1 MENQENSFHET
12 YRQPNGQSFWLQPL
26 PNANTVLILGI
37 ISILTCFWFSFIGL
51 TLGIIALVLA
61 SKSNK
66 LYQQNPNMYTPASY
80 TNLKAGK
87 ICAIIGTC
95 LSAIYLLIITIF
107 LASIVAIFAN
117 MPWDMM
123 K

>member
-1 MENQENSFHET
+1 MEDEEKSFQEN
-12 YRQPNGQSFWLQPL
+12 YYQPNGQPFWQQPL

-37 ISILTCFWFSFIGL
+37 ISILSCFWVTVIGL
-51 TLGIIALVLA
+51 TLGIIALVMA

-87 ICAIIGTC
+87 ICAIVGTC

-107 LASIVAIFAN
+107 VASIVAIFAN
-117 MPWDMM
+117 MPWEMR
-123 K
+123 